1 MCTCV
6 GIWPLYTFIQVISD
20 GEGGDDNRGKDLT
33 EVVTHPVQVLGDPLV
48 PGREKHV
55 SPHPYVPVPYI
66 MFKYTVKQSYSK
78 HTYNELI
85 LIVKWFSSPVD
96 FKHIVKITDITNYVY
111 NEEESPVPCTS
122 GTVVFL
128 EYLKTNKSKCNINQ
142 DMFQNLTTETI

>member
-1 MCTCV
+1 MITS
-6 GIWPLYTFIQVISD
+6 IYWYWFYPSRIDNLY
-20 GEGGDDNRGKDLT
+20 KD
-33 EVVTHPVQVLGDPLV
+33 VTRWQLNTG
-48 PGREKHV
+48 
-55 SPHPYVPVPYI
+55 
-66 MFKYTVKQSYSK
+66 TVKHAYSK
-78 HTYNELI
+78 HTHNELI

-111 NEEESPVPCTS
+111 NEEKSPVPCTS